1 MRRERV
7 KAKKRLI
14 LFEFY
19 NLLFFSSIVFRFSM
33 DGTNGGCHN
42 GQIKEG
48 AENERERRIREKDCV
63 RQSESVWKEERETL

>member
-1 MRRERV
+1 VRRERERV

-42 GQIKEG
+42 GQIKER
-48 AENERERRIREKDCV
+48 AENERKR
-63 RQSESVWKEERETL
+63 KEERKTV